1 MFVPKQI
8 AHVFMRFWVSGE
20 LMCSLLFVCV
30 QVLLRGY
37 VACYVKLKVQA
48 AFLGE

>member
-1 MFVPKQI
+1 MCVCAK
-8 AHVFMRFWVSGE
+8 ADCTCVHVILGE

-30 QVLLRGY
+30 EVLLRGY

-48 AFLGE
+48 AFLNE

>member
-20 LMCSLLFVCV
+20 LMCSLLFVC
-30 QVLLRGY
+30 LLRAY

-48 AFLGE
+48 AFLDE